1 MFANT
6 IAQNLNPANL
16 SDFKISAPQL
26 TSNCAVIVL
35 AFLLTTCP
43 TALKFLS
50 LSSAKSSS
58 AEFNTMVLN
67 SMSDELLSFLFT
79 NFSGG
84 SLTDAGVRSEILC
97 TSMSEKWDI
106 LLPDVTQE

>member
-1 MFANT
+1 MSANV
-6 IAQNLNPANL
+6 IAQNLYPANL
-16 SDFKISAPQL
+16 SYFQVSAPQL

-67 SMSDELLSFLFT
+67 SMSAELLSFLFT

-84 SLTDAGVRSEILC
+84 NLTDAVVVKEVKYFVHL
-97 TSMSEKWDI
+97 
-106 LLPDVTQE
+106 